1 MKFRIIS
8 FLLKLFIIFISRTV
22 RLKVYN
28 REIIDRIKQKKKQ
41 IIFAFYHQE
50 LFLFIH
56 YIFQYKYNRVVILT
70 SPSRDGDIAES
81 LLRRF
86 NFGVVRGSS
95 RRGGLRGMIE
105 IIQAIK
111 NGSDVAFAIDGPTG
125 PPRISKPGILLISQR
140 TDAVIV
146 PIASWAVPNFKLS
159 TWDRTLIPF
168 PFSKA
173 CIVFGEPILPENFK
187 NEDIRETNQI
197 LQEKVNTVSAKA
209 KELCG

>member
-28 REIIDRIKQKKKQ
+28 REIIDRIKKENKQ

-56 YIFQYKYNRVVILT
+56 YIYYYKYNKVVILT
-70 SPSRDGDIAES
+70 SPSRDGDIAEA

-105 IIQAIK
+105 IMQEIK
-111 NGSDVAFAIDGPTG
+111 NGSDVAFAIDGPIG
-125 PPRISKPGILLISQR
+125 PPRIAKPGILLISQR

-146 PIASWAVPNFKLS
+146 PISSWAIPNFKLS
-159 TWDRTLIPF
+159 TWDKTLIPF

-173 CIVFGEPILPENFK
+173 CIVFGEPILPDKFK
-187 NEDIRETNQI
+187 EDDIRLTNQI
-197 LQEKVNTVSAKA
+197 LQEKMDTLSAKA